1 MIVSMKRTQIQLPE
15 PLYEEVKRVARARD
29 VSLTE
34 VLRQGAEYMVR
45 IYPPE
50 KTAREAWQAP
60 PPLSLGQ
67 FLAEAD
73 RWRELAN
80 ER

>member
-1 MIVSMKRTQIQLPE
+1 MRRTQIQLPE
-15 PLYEEVKRVARARD
+15 PLYEEVKRVARDRD

-45 IYPPE
+45 IYPAD
-50 KTAREAWQAP
+50 KQTRERWQAP
-60 PPLSLGQ
+60 PPLDMGR
-67 FLAEAD
+67 FLAPPD

>member
-1 MIVSMKRTQIQLPE
+1 MKRTQIQLPE

-45 IYPPE
+45 VYPPD
-50 KTAREAWQAP
+50 KTALELWQAP
-60 PPLSLGQ
+60 PPLKMGR
-67 FLAEAD
+67 FLAHPD
-73 RWRELAN
+73 GWRELAN
-80 ER
+80 QR